1 MNSGNLLEV
10 NDLKKYFPVQSS
22 LAGRLFGQRPGW
34 LKAVDGVDLFIREGE
49 TLGLVGE
56 SGSGKSTLG
65 RTVVGLYEATAGE
78 VLFEGRPVQRQSP
91 QERKSF
97 RQKVQ
102 MIFQNPYSSLNPR
115 KTVRQIL
122 DVPLRMRG
130 VPAPER
136 LVEMEALLD
145 RVGLNRW
152 HLDQYPHQFSG
163 GQRQRIGIAR
173 ALAMHPRFIV
183 ADEPVSALDV
193 SVQAQIINLLM
204 DLQEQFRLTYLFI
217 AHDINVVHHISS
229 RIAVMY
235 LGRVV
240 EIAGSEELLTAP
252 RHPYT
257 KALISAIPEISKT
270 RRRERILLEGTI
282 PSPLNPPPGCCFQ
295 TRCPEKKGPV
305 CAEIV
310 PQLKDVGGDRFVACH
325 LYER

>member
-10 NDLKKYFPVQSS
+10 NGLKKYFPVQCS

-65 RTVVGLYEATAGE
+65 RIVVGLYEATAGE
-78 VLFEGRPVQRQSP
+78 VRFEGKTVPRQTP

-136 LVEMEALLD
+136 LAEMEELLD

-152 HLDQYPHQFSG
+152 HLNQYPHQFSG

-240 EIAGSEELLTAP
+240 EIAGSEELLASP
-252 RHPYT
+252 QHPYT
-257 KALISAIPEISKT
+257 KALISAIPEIGKT
-270 RRRERILLEGTI
+270 RRRKRILLEGTI

-295 TRCPEKKGPV
+295 TRCPEKKGPA
-305 CAEIV
+305 CAQAV
-310 PQLKDVGGDRFVACH
+310 PPLKDLGGEHYVACH
-325 LYER
+325 HFG